1 MLLGFI
7 ISNMVILCSS
17 TILCGN
23 CGRIIDPKESE
34 MPCIECGSKA
44 RQVSFRKKLTD
55 DDNSTAILEEQKK

>member
-23 CGRIIDPKESE
+23 CGRIIDPKETE

-44 RQVSFRKKLTD
+44 RKISLRKKLTD
-55 DDNSTAILEEQKK
+55 DDNSTAKLEEQKK